1 MVARAQQAE
10 DGIDASHPGSKNVS
24 AVAAFEFGDGAL
36 QRFTVGMVGARV
48 VPTVFIFSQ
57 LHVHISRCLIDRR
70 DDGAGGRVRF
80 LADVDGI
87 RSETHVY
94 SSWLEIENLQA

>member
-1 MVARAQQAE
+1 
-10 DGIDASHPGSKNVS
+10 
-24 AVAAFEFGDGAL
+24 
-36 QRFTVGMVGARV
+36 
-48 VPTVFIFSQ
+48 
-57 LHVHISRCLIDRR
+57 LIDWR

-94 SSWLEIENLQA
+94 SSWFEHRKSAGINRKPDRRRSP